1 MLLHN
6 THQHSVKALK
16 NHLTGAA
23 YWLAR
28 RTLLYIPI
36 FIPLFIP
43 LFILGATAHSQQTSV
58 AKNTTDKTSIT
69 RNNKDTAQSH
79 SNTTNPIP
87 EFYADIPLFINDAD
101 TAGVTHEYSG
111 PWEYF
116 VGGGVV
122 VFDCNGDRKPDLYIA
137 GGEGP
142 AALFVN
148 TGKTGGEL
156 KFHKP
161 PQQSPLD
168 MNKVTG
174 AYPLDID
181 NDGHMDLAV
190 LRVGQNR
197 LLRGNGD
204 CTFNHTY
211 EPFTLP
217 ADSAWTTAFS
227 ATFEDNQP
235 YPTLAF
241 GNYVDR
247 TAPGSPWG
255 TCDDHQLMRPAPQPR
270 GTLSQRLYPD
280 AINLNPGYCA
290 LSMLF
295 TDWNRSGTASLR
307 VTNDRQYHRGGQ
319 EQLWHFNSGELPRLY
334 DKRDGWLPV
343 VIWGMGIASADLN
356 ADGYPEYALTSMGD
370 TKLQQLDLD
379 SFDENGW
386 PQYRDIAWEKG
397 ATAHRPYVGDDLKPS
412 TGWHAEFNDVNN
424 DGLLD
429 LFITKGNVE
438 QMPDFAAF
446 DPDNLL
452 LGNHDG
458 SFAEAGGIA
467 GLAQP
472 TRGRGASLV
481 DLNLDGLLDI
491 VVVNRNANVSLFR
504 NRGAQQFN
512 EHKSKKSDAPRPM
525 GNWLQ
530 ISLRQNGINRN
541 AIGARISV
549 KSGNQTRSRTVS
561 VGGGHASGS
570 AGFIHVGLGVAERA
584 NIRIQWPDGQWSA
597 NYRAFANNF
606 IIIDR
611 QQNLP
616 LYWYPGN

>member
-1 MLLHN
+1 
-6 THQHSVKALK
+6 
-16 NHLTGAA
+16 
-23 YWLAR
+23 
-28 RTLLYIPI
+28 
-36 FIPLFIP
+36 
-43 LFILGATAHSQQTSV
+43 
-58 AKNTTDKTSIT
+58 
-69 RNNKDTAQSH
+69 
-79 SNTTNPIP
+79 
-87 EFYADIPLFINDAD
+87 
-101 TAGVTHEYSG
+101 
-111 PWEYF
+111 
-116 VGGGVV
+116 
-122 VFDCNGDRKPDLYIA
+122 
-137 GGEGP
+137 
-142 AALFVN
+142 
-148 TGKTGGEL
+148 
-156 KFHKP
+156 
-161 PQQSPLD
+161 
-168 MNKVTG
+168 
-174 AYPLDID
+174 
-181 NDGHMDLAV
+181 
-190 LRVGQNR
+190 
-197 LLRGNGD
+197 
-204 CTFNHTY
+204 
-211 EPFTLP
+211 
-217 ADSAWTTAFS
+217 
-227 ATFEDNQP
+227 
-235 YPTLAF
+235 
-241 GNYVDR
+241 
-247 TAPGSPWG
+247 
-255 TCDDHQLMRPAPQPR
+255 
-270 GTLSQRLYPD
+270 
-280 AINLNPGYCA
+280 
-290 LSMLF
+290 
-295 TDWNRSGTASLR
+295 
-307 VTNDRQYHRGGQ
+307 
-319 EQLWHFNSGELPRLY
+319 
-334 DKRDGWLPV
+334 
-343 VIWGMGIASADLN
+343 MGIASADLN

-481 DLNLDGLLDI
+481 DLNLDGQLDI

-512 EHKSKKSDAPRPM
+512 EHESRKSDTHRPM

-616 LYWYPGN
+616 RYWYPGN